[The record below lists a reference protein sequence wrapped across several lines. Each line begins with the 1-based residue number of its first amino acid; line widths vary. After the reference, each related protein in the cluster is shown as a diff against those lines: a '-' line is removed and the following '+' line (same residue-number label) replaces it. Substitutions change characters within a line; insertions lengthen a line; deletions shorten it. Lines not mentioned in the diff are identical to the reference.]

1 VSDGFATHLP
11 GLRSA
16 GQRVHVVTGELR
28 DHAAKAP
35 TEDGVSVGHD
45 VLDRE
50 LRAFGT
56 RGRTAARG
64 FADESASIGDRLY
77 AVAEHYAQ
85 VDDDVAAALTKVHP
99 DG

>member
-1 VSDGFATHLP
+1 MSDGFATQLP

-16 GQRVHVVTGELR
+16 GQRVHAVTGELR
-28 DHAAKAP
+28 ENVAAAP
-35 TEDGVSVGHD
+35 IEDGVSVGHD
-45 VLDRE
+45 GLDRE

-77 AVAEHYAQ
+77 AVAEHYEQ
-85 VDDDVAAALTKVHP
+85 VDGDVAAALSKVYP
-99 DG
+99 GG